1 MSTYTAK
8 RLTGRLA
15 RQLGEWQ
22 RAALGLLVLSV
33 AVNTGLCAALDRER
47 SMGADI
53 RAELQQ
59 AEHIRDQA
67 VAELGAVSL
76 DAAKEAQ
83 ARQEQAEA
91 YEAIGAYE
99 YVGVCTVT
107 AYCPCEACCGEWADG
122 ITATGLPAVPGIVAV
137 DPEVIPLGSTV
148 ILDGQKYLAADT
160 GVKGNHVDIYIPHH
174 ELANNYGKHWE
185 SVWIEAHHD

>member
-1 MSTYTAK
+1 
-8 RLTGRLA
+8 
-15 RQLGEWQ
+15 
-22 RAALGLLVLSV
+22 
-33 AVNTGLCAALDRER
+33 
-47 SMGADI
+47 MGADI

-76 DAAKEAQ
+76 NAAKEAQ

>member
-107 AYCPCEACCGEWADG
+107 AYCSCEACCGEWADG

>member
-47 SMGADI
+47 SRGADI

-59 AEHIRDQA
+59 AEHIREQA

>member
-91 YEAIGAYE
+91 YGAYE

>member
-107 AYCPCEACCGEWADG
+107 AYCPCEACCGEWAHG

>member
-33 AVNTGLCAALDRER
+33 AVNTGLGAALDRER

-107 AYCPCEACCGEWADG
+107 AYCSCEACCGEWADG